1 MNALARLPLRWRLAL
16 LLGTIL
22 LATTGLLLVA
32 VSLAAERVLIDSTA
46 ERLEIGAGLLADR
59 PRNGP
64 PVTAL
69 DASGVAQLLGG
80 QGTAVTILGGDGTT
94 LATAQNGA
102 PAEVVGARLAAS
114 AYAGALQARST
125 IREVVTNADG
135 RMLIVASPIQLNAGG
150 KPAKTDKGGPAFV
163 PPGQAKKNAGVAAAT
178 DAAGATGGAA
188 DVSAAP
194 NAIAQLAVSLAPVD
208 STIAQL
214 RIQLAGF
221 ALVALVA
228 GLIATIV
235 ITRRATRPLDRV
247 AAAAARLA
255 TGDLAARTGVSGGD
269 EVGAVGQSFDEM
281 ADQLEAAFRAQR
293 AFAADASH
301 ELQTPLAVLGGYVD
315 LLTLRT
321 LPAEEQQRLL
331 ASMRR
336 EIDRLSRLAAD
347 LLLLARLDA
356 GGPTMQPRRIDLADL
371 VREIAEPAGV
381 IDTAISVVVQADGPL
396 PVSADPDRLAQALLN
411 LAENAVRHS
420 VSGTTVVIRTFRD
433 GGAAVVEVANSGPP
447 IPPDELPRLFE
458 RFVRGG
464 ARGSAQPDEPVPAGP
479 QRAGHAGLGL
489 PIARAIVQ
497 ASGGRIEAAS
507 DERGTRFT
515 ILLPLLQAPDSQPLL
530 SEHEA
535 SPA

>member
-1 MNALARLPLRWRLAL
+1 M
-16 LLGTIL
+16 
-22 LATTGLLLVA
+22 
-32 VSLAAERVLIDSTA
+32 
-46 ERLEIGAGLLADR
+46 AG
-59 PRNGP
+59 
-64 PVTAL
+64 
-69 DASGVAQLLGG
+69 
-80 QGTAVTILGGDGTT
+80 
-94 LATAQNGA
+94 
-102 PAEVVGARLAAS
+102 
-114 AYAGALQARST
+114 
-125 IREVVTNADG
+125 
-135 RMLIVASPIQLNAGG
+135 
-150 KPAKTDKGGPAFV
+150 
-163 PPGQAKKNAGVAAAT
+163 
-178 DAAGATGGAA
+178 
-188 DVSAAP
+188 
-194 NAIAQLAVSLAPVD
+194 
-208 STIAQL
+208 
-214 RIQLAGF
+214 
-221 ALVALVA
+221 
-228 GLIATIV
+228 
-235 ITRRATRPLDRV
+235 
-247 AAAAARLA
+247 
-255 TGDLAARTGVSGGD
+255 
-269 EVGAVGQSFDEM
+269 
-281 ADQLEAAFRAQR
+281 QLEAAFRAQR

-371 VREIAEPAGV
+371 VREIAEPAGM
-381 IDTAISVVVQADGPL
+381 IDTEISVVVQADGPL
-396 PVSADPDRLAQALLN
+396 PISADPDRLAQALLN

-420 VSGTTVVIRTFRD
+420 VSGTPVVVRTFRD

-464 ARGSAQPDEPVPAGP
+464 ARGPDQPDDAVPAGP

-497 ASGGRIEAAS
+497 ANGGRIEAAS